1 MLLLLLLVCAVVV
14 LVDDGID
21 VVADVVGEEEAVDRS
36 DTSADEGGVETVVV
50 RKADDGWEI
59 AVLTDCVARVG
70 DSGVGDAEVVALEDV
85 LDEIAARPAAII

>member
-1 MLLLLLLVCAVVV
+1 MLLLPLPVCTVVV

-21 VVADVVGEEEAVDRS
+21 VVDIVGEEEAVDRS
-36 DTSADEGGVETVVV
+36 DTSAD
-50 RKADDGWEI
+50 DGWEI
-59 AVLTDCVARVG
+59 AVLTDCVAGVG

>member
-1 MLLLLLLVCAVVV
+1 MLLLLLLVCAVAV

-21 VVADVVGEEEAVDRS
+21 VVADVVGEKAVDRS
-36 DTSADEGGVETVVV
+36 DTNADEGGVETVVV

-85 LDEIAARPAAII
+85 LDDIAARPAAII

>member
-1 MLLLLLLVCAVVV
+1 MLLLLLVCAVVV
-14 LVDDGID
+14 LVDDGIG
-21 VVADVVGEEEAVDRS
+21 VVADVVGEEEAVDGS
-36 DTSADEGGVETVVV
+36 DTSADEGGVEAVIV

-59 AVLTDCVARVG
+59 AVLTDCVVRVG

>member
-14 LVDDGID
+14 LVDNGID

-36 DTSADEGGVETVVV
+36 DTSADEGDV
-50 RKADDGWEI
+50 
-59 AVLTDCVARVG
+59 
-70 DSGVGDAEVVALEDV
+70 EVVALEDV

>member
-14 LVDDGID
+14 LVDNGID
-21 VVADVVGEEEAVDRS
+21 VAADVVGEEEAVDRS
-36 DTSADEGGVETVVV
+36 DTSADEGGVEAVVV
-50 RKADDGWEI
+50 
-59 AVLTDCVARVG
+59 RVG